1 MTSLVIAKKNIQ
13 EIIADKRTVALI
25 FGVPLILITL
35 IYFVL
40 TSIDIPITVGYSG
53 TLPDDVITDN
63 VTYVEYDN
71 SEQLVADLKNEQID
85 GAIEFGT
92 SKASVEIPS
101 EYQQYVPVS
110 SLKIEVP
117 QIKIITR
124 GTDPIKEPII
134 QSEVM
139 DSIAVSSS
147 QSLEASSL
155 QNTYGLDDY
164 MIVFVIE
171 FVIFFLTYI
180 VVGMA
185 FLKERK
191 QNTLQRILTYNIS
204 RFDVVLGYL
213 LGFGVVALI
222 QTTAI
227 QLYVIYVLNIYVA
240 GNIILSALVNVL
252 FAFVAISIASLLSTL
267 AKSEF
272 QIMQFIPLIIIPQLI
287 FSGILPY
294 DGWYLVVSYI
304 FPITWAFKAQN
315 QLLLVGDPNVSGYIG
330 ILFGYI
336 VLFSIINLLILK
348 KTRNI

>member
-13 EIIADKRTVALI
+13 EIIADKRTVSLI
-25 FGVPLILITL
+25 FGVPIILITL

-40 TSIDIPITVGYSG
+40 TSIDVPVTVGYTGS
-53 TLPDDVITDN
+53 LPEDVITDN
-63 VTYVEYDN
+63 VTYVEYANGD
-71 SEQLVADLKNEQID
+71 QLIADLKDEQID
-85 GAIEFGT
+85 GAIEFGS
-92 SKASVEIPS
+92 SKTTVDIPS
-101 EYQQYVPVS
+101 EYQQLVPVS
-110 SLKIEVP
+110 NLEIDVP
-117 QIKIITR
+117 QINIITR
-124 GTDPIKEPII
+124 GTDPIKDPIV
-134 QSEVM
+134 QSEIL

-147 QSLEASSL
+147 QSLETSSL
-155 QNTYGLDDY
+155 QDAYGLEDY

-191 QNTLQRILTYNIS
+191 QNTLQRMLTYNIS

-213 LGFGVVALI
+213 LGFGVIALI

-227 QLYVIYVLNIYVA
+227 QLYVIYVLDIYVA
-240 GNIILSALVNVL
+240 GNVILSALVNVL

-272 QIMQFIPLIIIPQLI
+272 QIMQFIPIIIIPQLI

-294 DGWYLVVSYI
+294 DGWYQAVSYV
-304 FPITWAFKAQN
+304 FPITWAFKAQD
-315 QLLLVGDPNVSGYIG
+315 QLLLVGNTDVVGYIA
-330 ILFGYI
+330 ILLGYI
-336 VLFSIINLLILK
+336 AAFSIINLLVLK
-348 KTRNI
+348 KTRKI